1 MSRKEPK
8 SVVLKLTS
16 AIAMDGSIAKAGE
29 LIEVEMN
36 VAKNLLHRGKAVVA
50 TEADGAPTADEADD
64 EGEGEGEGGLGRMNK
79 AQLVELAKAKGI
91 EPGDMTKA
99 ELKAAIEQ
107 AEAGE

>member
-1 MSRKEPK
+1 MRKEQK

-16 AIAMDGSIAKAGE
+16 AIAMDGSIATAGE
-29 LIEVEMN
+29 LIEVEMT
-36 VAKNLLHRGKAVVA
+36 VAKNLLHRGKAVLV
-50 TEADGAPTADEADD
+50 TEADGVPAEVTSDD
-64 EGEGEGEGGLGRMNK
+64 DGDDGDDTDLGRMNK
-79 AQLVELAKAKGI
+79 AQLVELAKSKGI